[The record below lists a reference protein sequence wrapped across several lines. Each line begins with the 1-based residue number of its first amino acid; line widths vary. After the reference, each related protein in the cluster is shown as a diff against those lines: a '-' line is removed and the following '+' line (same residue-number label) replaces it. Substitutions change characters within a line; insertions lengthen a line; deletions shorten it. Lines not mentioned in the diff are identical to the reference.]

1 VRRDSGQVLVY
12 VALVL
17 PLVLLP
23 VAAYAVAATALDS
36 RHARLQAAVSQAAED
51 AVQRLDEA
59 AFRAGG
65 PARPDPTAAA
75 AAARVELAA
84 SDPAAIVDSVTVRA
98 GILELSAHE
107 TVAVPLAGFL
117 PVGSVRL
124 SASAS
129 VRLAAGFA
137 APV

>member
-1 VRRDSGQVLVY
+1 VPRDFGQVLVY

-23 VAAYAVAATALDS
+23 VAAYAVAATALDT

-51 AVQRLDEA
+51 AVQRLDQA
-59 AFRAGG
+59 AFRAGD
-65 PARPDPTAAA
+65 PARPDPAAA
-75 AAARVELAA
+75 EEAARLQLAA

-98 GILELSAHE
+98 DVLQLSAHE

-124 SASAS
+124 SASAR

-137 APV
+137 APA